1 MKLPTLFS
9 FITECLVKAG
19 LDVDTYRLSD
29 NSSSGINIYKRK
41 GDQKFLIE
49 LQFDGDGIK
58 MKDVKVFKV
67 IEKEVDQQR
76 IL

>member
-1 MKLPTLFS
+1 MKIPTLFS
-9 FITECLVKAG
+9 FITECLIKAG
-19 LDVDTYRLSD
+19 LDVDTYHLSD

-41 GDQKFLIE
+41 GDEKFLIE

-58 MKDVKVFKV
+58 MKDVKVFRI
-67 IEKEVDQQR
+67 IEQEVDQQR

>member
-1 MKLPTLFS
+1 MKLPTFFS

-19 LDVDTYRLSD
+19 LDVETYHLSD
-29 NSSSGINIYKRK
+29 NSGAGINIYKQK
-41 GDQKFLIE
+41 GDDKFLIE

-58 MKDVKVFKV
+58 MEDVKVFRI
-67 IEKEVDQQR
+67 IEEEVGQQR